1 MEAFYKSGKARAIRV
16 NNFSS
21 KKLGDL
27 LAVARVHPP
36 VNQVDYHPFVLLST
50 DVRSGNSGSHGA
62 GVAAVR
68 AAAEVALEMGVAVRL
83 VMGMC
88 GLPCLGRYGRR
99 RGGAPLVSVK
109 AKWVSACE
117 REREI
122 MVEGL
127 WWLRRRWVVGP
138 VRLAGTPLL
147 GGGADGKNQGK
158 KGK

>member
-1 MEAFYKSGKARAIRV
+1 M
-16 NNFSS
+16 
-21 KKLGDL
+21 
-27 LAVARVHPP
+27 
-36 VNQVDYHPFVLLST
+36 
-50 DVRSGNSGSHGA
+50 
-62 GVAAVR
+62 R
-68 AAAEVALEMGVAVRL
+68 AATEVALEMGVAVRL

-88 GLPCLGRYGRR
+88 GLPCLGRCGRR
-99 RGGAPLVSVK
+99 RGDRRRRRSVEMGGALLVSVK

-127 WWLRRRWVVGP
+127 WRLRRRWVVGP

-147 GGGADGKNQGK
+147 GGGADGKNQGE